1 MAHSLSF
8 NIEERTDSE
17 SDSNP
22 DYEYD
27 DLGVDETA
35 QNSLRLVERP
45 AVRTQRCPPPT
56 HSDVL
61 KENSGA
67 DSLQRNDL
75 SPATLWVLSSMPS
88 RTAGSRSIYRPGG
101 HSSQPHG
108 QQRSRLNQDNG
119 APPKVPDLGKDRTER
134 NRKKLLSNLRSLSVR
149 ESMQK
154 LRCMP
159 LSLVEKIEIRQLAIR
174 DVSKRSLISRNVPC
188 YSQCIHSFRSWC
200 SRSLPV
206 ISSLQLWHSAL
217 KNLSGRF
224 GTGVLS
230 YFLFLRTLLLSN
242 LLLFAITGLF
252 LIFPQAINPPHL
264 PDNPMDNPPDSLSN
278 FDLLMGTGSLS
289 QSLMF
294 YGYYNGSI
302 IRTCAA
308 TSLSSTDCAQVMLYS
323 IPAAYF
329 LTTIITFFA
338 ICIILVY
345 RVSTTFGRSFHI
357 LEAPRMMAVKV
368 FSSWDFKVNKKS
380 SVKLQSKKISTQLR
394 LAISSIMEG
403 DQGVFPATVT
413 CSGPTTLLNE
423 TSPLTPSKTLNLT
436 HLLFHQELLSDA
448 IGGESEKSWTQ
459 RLFHLAVRLIAWTV
473 SLASIIG
480 CTLGV
485 HSMSEAHLTKGELG
499 GFDLLLMAV
508 LVSACNL
515 LLPSIFNLCAWVEDR
530 DSPGDQV
537 YVSIFRNL
545 LLKVCMVGALCFRWL
560 KRIAM
565 EPESHGLQM
574 LISSTVCSAGRAS
587 WDKNF
592 IAFSSWTL
600 SSRRFTHF
608 WESSC
613 GGKLFSRQLLKQ
625 RRKPGF
631 DIARNVLELIY
642 GQTLTWFGVLFAP
655 LLPAVQIIKLIVLF
669 YLKKSGVLL
678 NCQAPRKP
686 WRANQMSSLFLFL
699 LCFPSFAG
707 VAVTV
712 AYTMWMVKP
721 SRGCGPFRNLNK
733 MSESGHLWAQQLRN
747 SHLSL
752 SWLYWTYTYLV
763 EKPGVL
769 FLASGVFLIVIYFKT
784 QVADGQ
790 RRIISLLEK
799 QIANEGKD
807 KEFLIRR
814 LKDLSKA

>member
-17 SDSNP
+17 SDSDP

-27 DLGVDETA
+27 DLGVGETA

-101 HSSQPHG
+101 CSSQPHG

-119 APPKVPDLGKDRTER
+119 APPKVADLGKDRTER

-174 DVSKRSLISRNVPC
+174 DVSKRSLISGNVPC

-357 LEAPRMMAVKV
+357 LEAPRIMAVKV

-394 LAISSIMEG
+394 
-403 DQGVFPATVT
+403 
-413 CSGPTTLLNE
+413 
-423 TSPLTPSKTLNLT
+423 
-436 HLLFHQELLSDA
+436 ELLSDA
-448 IGGESEKSWTQ
+448 IGGESEKSCTQ
-459 RLFHLAVRLIAWTV
+459 RLCRLAVRLIAWTV
-473 SLASIIG
+473 SLASIIS

-485 HSMSEAHLTKGELG
+485 HNMSEAHLTKGKLG

-515 LLPSIFNLCAWVEDR
+515 LLPSLFNLCAWVEDR

-565 EPESHGLQM
+565 EPESHGLQ
-574 LISSTVCSAGRAS
+574 C
-587 WDKNF
+587 
-592 IAFSSWTL
+592 
-600 SSRRFTHF
+600 
-608 WESSC
+608 WESFV
-613 GGKLFSRQLLKQ
+613 GQELYRLLLVDFVFTALHTFLGEFLWGLFSRQLLKR

-712 AYTMWMVKP
+712 AYTMWMVRP
-721 SRGCGPFRNLNK
+721 SSGCGPFRNLTR

>member
-17 SDSNP
+17 SDSDP

-27 DLGVDETA
+27 DLGVGETA

-101 HSSQPHG
+101 RSSQPHG
-108 QQRSRLNQDNG
+108 EQRSRLNQDNG
-119 APPKVPDLGKDRTER
+119 APPKVADLGKDRTESGLENFLNAFTETTWQIHLGSVLSHFFFTG

-174 DVSKRSLISRNVPC
+174 DVSKRSLISGNVPC
-188 YSQCIHSFRSWC
+188 YSQCIHSFRVSPNLLAVFLCPHESRVFPPAQSWC

-264 PDNPMDNPPDSLSN
+264 PDNPMDNPPDSLNN

-394 LAISSIMEG
+394 
-403 DQGVFPATVT
+403 
-413 CSGPTTLLNE
+413 
-423 TSPLTPSKTLNLT
+423 
-436 HLLFHQELLSDA
+436 ELLSDA
-448 IGGESEKSWTQ
+448 IGGVSEKSCTQ
-459 RLFHLAVRLIAWTV
+459 RLCRLAVRLIAWTV
-473 SLASIIG
+473 SLASIIS

-485 HSMSEAHLTKGELG
+485 HNMSEAHLTKGKLG

-515 LLPSIFNLCAWVEDR
+515 LLPSLFNLCAWVEDR

-565 EPESHGLQM
+565 EPESHSLQ
-574 LISSTVCSAGRAS
+574 C
-587 WDKNF
+587 
-592 IAFSSWTL
+592 
-600 SSRRFTHF
+600 
-608 WESSC
+608 WESFV
-613 GGKLFSRQLLKQ
+613 GQELYRLLLVDFVFTALHTFLGEFLWGLFSRQLLKR

-712 AYTMWMVKP
+712 AYTMWMVRP
-721 SRGCGPFRNLNK
+721 SRGCGPFRNLTR